1 MTDADDMFIED
12 ISNATPDP
20 IPADVS
26 AIVWELL
33 VNELVFEEVGDAL
46 FEGVCDEELPW
57 ELEGWKQSLIIIS
70 LELLILSL
78 PIIVRV

>member
-1 MTDADDMFIED
+1 MFIED

-33 VNELVFEEVGDAL
+33 VNELVFEELGDAL
-46 FEGVCDEELPW
+46 FEGVCDEDEELPW
-57 ELEGWKQSLIIIS
+57 ELEGWKQSLIITS
-70 LELLILSL
+70 LELFILRL